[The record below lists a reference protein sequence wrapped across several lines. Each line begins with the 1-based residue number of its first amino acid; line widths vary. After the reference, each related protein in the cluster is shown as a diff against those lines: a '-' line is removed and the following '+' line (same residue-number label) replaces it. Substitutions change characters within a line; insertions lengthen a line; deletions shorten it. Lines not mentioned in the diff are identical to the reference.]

1 MAKLLITK
9 DSLRKDQI
17 SFYNPYS
24 YFKTPN
30 IDRIAKEGFALHD
43 HYTTAPSTAM
53 ALTSIITGNYPN
65 NLNRKRYQ
73 PEENWTGKTL
83 FDMFLEKGINSIMFV
98 PDYWSWFKEYINAFE
113 NLSMHYYKSNLVDGI
128 SPIMKQIEALDSK
141 DYFVWIHLPHVL
153 APFTGLGSDIE
164 SFDNLVGEL
173 DKLNYFD
180 ETIVTS
186 DHGHFRFEKNLILYG
201 FDLYQKVINVPFIA
215 SNRRDKS
222 SFKILT
228 SHKYLLNYLVDN
240 ELVDCNYVIAETAY
254 SRQIGRKMCLVTDRY
269 KLIASLR
276 PNKDELYDLKLD
288 EEENWN
294 LLLNTYKDKN
304 RHKTTSVFT
313 NLYYP
318 HDAEISNMYRLLSNQ
333 LKSEW
338 TPETS
343 FSLIIIYLDS
353 LIFSVF
359 DYSRIILRK
368 LYNIFK
374 R

>member
-17 SFYNPYS
+17 SIYNPNS

-30 IDRIAKEGFALHD
+30 IDRIAREGFALHN

-73 PEENWTGKTL
+73 PEEKWTGNTL
-83 FDMFLEKGINSIMFV
+83 FNMFLEKGINSILFV

-113 NLSMHYYKSNLVDGI
+113 NSSMHYYKSNLVDGI
-128 SPIMKQIEALDSK
+128 SPIIKQIEELDSK
-141 DYFVWIHLPHVL
+141 DYFAWIHLPHVL

-164 SFDNLVGEL
+164 AFDKLVCEL
-173 DKLNYFD
+173 DKLSYFD
-180 ETIVTS
+180 EIIITS

-201 FDLYQKVINVPFIA
+201 FDLYQKVINVPFIS

-222 SFKILT
+222 SLKILT
-228 SHKYLLNYLVDN
+228 SHKYLLNYLVDD
-240 ELVDCNYVIAETAY
+240 ELFDCNYVIAETAY
-254 SRQIGRKMCLVTDRY
+254 SRQIGRKMCIVTDRY
-269 KLIASLR
+269 KLITSLR

-294 LLLNTYKDKN
+294 LLTQKYKDKD
-304 RHKTTSVFT
+304 RRKKISLFTS
-313 NLYYP
+313 LYFP
-318 HDAEISNMYRLLSNQ
+318 HEAEISHIYRLLSYQ

-338 TPETS
+338 TPETGS
-343 FSLIIIYLDS
+343 SLIIIYLDS
-353 LIFSVF
+353 LIISIS
-359 DYSRIILRK
+359 DYFRITMKNLFK
-368 LYNIFK
+368 HFK